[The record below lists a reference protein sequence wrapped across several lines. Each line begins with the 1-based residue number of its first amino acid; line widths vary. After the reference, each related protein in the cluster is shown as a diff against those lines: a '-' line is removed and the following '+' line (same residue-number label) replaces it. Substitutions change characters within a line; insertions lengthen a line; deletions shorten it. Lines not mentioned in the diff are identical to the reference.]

1 MFSFLMT
8 HSTGEAF
15 WRLTVMSLLDI
26 LQCMDDIQDYEP
38 QTKYERL
45 FAVASGQQGYF
56 TAAQA
61 RECGYGTDLLTYHT
75 RTGKFIR
82 EQRGI
87 YRLRDYPSSNRGW
100 VVAAWLAAGKEDA
113 VVSHE
118 SALDLLEL
126 SDVIPRYTHITVPR
140 SKRYLRSGRGVKIHT
155 AERPLGP
162 REIEKHEG
170 IRMTSPARTILDAAE
185 AGTAPEQ
192 IVMAV
197 AQALDR
203 ELLFEE
209 RLMEGVK
216 ERNGRVQRLIGRAL
230 DLAAA

>member
-1 MFSFLMT
+1 M
-8 HSTGEAF
+8 H
-15 WRLTVMSLLDI
+15 LLDI
-26 LQCMDDIQDYEP
+26 IQYMDDIQDYEP

-75 RTGKFIR
+75 RTGRFIR

-140 SKRYLRSGRGVKIHT
+140 SKRYLRPGRGVKIHT
-155 AERPLGP
+155 AERPLT
-162 REIEKHEG
+162 RSEIRFREG
-170 IRMTSPARTILDAAE
+170 IPVTSPARTILDAAE

-197 AQALDR
+197 LQAADR

-209 RLMEGVK
+209 RLLNGVK
-216 ERNGRVQRLIGRAL
+216 NHSGRVQRLISRAL
-230 DLAAA
+230 EQTAA

>member
-1 MFSFLMT
+1 M
-8 HSTGEAF
+8 
-15 WRLTVMSLLDI
+15 VLLDI
-26 LQCMDDIQDYEP
+26 IQFMDDIDFDAP
-38 QTKYERL
+38 QSKYQRL
-45 FAVASGQQGYF
+45 FGVASGQQGYF

-100 VVAAWLAAGKEDA
+100 VIAAWLAAGKEDA

-118 SALDLLEL
+118 SALDLLDL

-140 SKRYLRSGRGVKIHT
+140 SKRYLRPQRGVKIHT
-155 AERPLGP
+155 SDRPLGP
-162 REIEKHEG
+162 TEVTRVEG
-170 IRMTSPARTILDAAE
+170 IHVTSAPRTILDAAE

-197 AQALDR
+197 IEAADR
-203 ELLFEE
+203 EIYFQE
-209 RLMEGVK
+209 RLQEGMK
-216 ERNGRVQRLIGRAL
+216 NRNLRVQRLIERAL
-230 DLAAA
+230 ERTTA

>member
-1 MFSFLMT
+1 MD
-8 HSTGEAF
+8 
-15 WRLTVMSLLDI
+15 LLDI
-26 LQCMDDIQDYEP
+26 IQLMDDIRDDSP
-38 QTKYERL
+38 QSKYQLL
-45 FAVASGQQGYF
+45 FGVASGQQGYF

-87 YRLRDYPSSNRGW
+87 YRLRDYPSSNRGE
-100 VVAAWLAAGKEDA
+100 VVVAWLAAGKEDA

-118 SALDLLEL
+118 SALDLLDL
-126 SDVIPRYTHITVPR
+126 SDVIPRRVHITVPR
-140 SKRYLRSGRGVKIHT
+140 SKRYTSHKPWVKVHTSTSPLNPSEVTSWEGVRI
-155 AERPLGP
+155 
-162 REIEKHEG
+162 
-170 IRMTSPARTILDAAE
+170 TSPARTILDAAE

-197 AQALDR
+197 LQAADR

-209 RLMEGVK
+209 RLLEGVK
-216 ERNGRVQRLIGRAL
+216 EHSGRVQRLIGRAL
-230 DLAAA
+230 EQIAA

>member
-1 MFSFLMT
+1 MY
-8 HSTGEAF
+8 
-15 WRLTVMSLLDI
+15 LLDI
-26 LQCMDDIQDYEP
+26 IQYMDDFSDYEP

-45 FAVASGQQGYF
+45 FAVATGQQGYF

-61 RECGYGTDLLTYHT
+61 REFGYGTDLLTYHT
-75 RTGKFIR
+75 RTGRFIR
-82 EQRGI
+82 ERRGI

-100 VVAAWLAAGKEDA
+100 VIAAWLAAGKEDA

-140 SKRYLRSGRGVKIHT
+140 SKRYLRPGRGVKIHT
-155 AERPLGP
+155 IEQPLT
-162 REIEKHEG
+162 RSEIRFEEG
-170 IRMTSPARTILDAAE
+170 IPVTSPARTILDAAE

-197 AQALDR
+197 HQAAAR
-203 ELLFEE
+203 ELLFRE
-209 RLMEGVK
+209 RLL
-216 ERNGRVQRLIGRAL
+216 ERSKQHSGRVQRLIDRAL
-230 DLAAA
+230 EGVAASSMQPLQLTERHLSHA